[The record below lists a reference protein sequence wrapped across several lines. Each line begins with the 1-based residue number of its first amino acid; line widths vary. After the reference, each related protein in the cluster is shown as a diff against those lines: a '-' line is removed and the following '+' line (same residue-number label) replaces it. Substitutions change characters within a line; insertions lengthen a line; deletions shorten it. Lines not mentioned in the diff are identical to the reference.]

1 VPSLYVILWLPSA
14 SSREAEA
21 HSAFAR
27 LQSVPPTGARHLK
40 RPWLDKAV
48 MFANVLIA
56 NRGEIACRI
65 IRTARRLGIRPI
77 AMHTPADR
85 GALFTRL
92 ADEAHEI
99 GEGASGYLDQGA
111 IVSLA
116 VKVGAECLHPGYG
129 FLSENA
135 DFAESCAKAGVV
147 FVGPPPKAMRTM
159 GLKSAAKALMQRA
172 GVPVVPGYHGDNQN
186 RKFLREKAYE
196 IGYPVLI
203 KAIAGGGGRG
213 MRRVDAHVEF
223 DAQLESAIREAEAA
237 FGDGRVL
244 VEKYIASPRHI
255 ELQVFADAHGA
266 CVHLFERDC
275 SAQRRHQKVVEECPA
290 PGLPEE
296 TRAAMAKAATEAAL
310 AAGYVGAGTVEFIAD
325 PSRGLR
331 PNDFYFLEMN
341 TRLQVEHPVTEAVTG
356 LDLVEWQFRVAAGEP
371 LPLAQAEIACEG
383 AAIEARV
390 YAEDPEHNFLPSP
403 GRIHVMNLKGEE
415 GLNGVRVDTGVAAG
429 ESVTPFYDPM
439 IAKVIVHAPTRAEA
453 LAALL
458 KELDDAVVIGLKTNL
473 AFLRALLRSPEMAAG
488 SIDTGFIDANLKRL
502 GAQPLPPD
510 RGAVHAAARLLFD
523 KRDAGRAS
531 TLAPFDPWRVADSFE
546 LMGERRI
553 GLDASVDGIKTRLHL
568 VEGPRRHDEAKRQ
581 DEITLYEASGGVYA
595 FAGGRQAF
603 VALIDPFAK
612 AEGDAE
618 ASDAAIRAPMN
629 GRLVALAVEEG
640 EKVEAGQRLAV
651 VEAMKMEH
659 ALAAPHAGIVRDLVV
674 SVGDQVEMGERI
686 MRVETDEGAAVER
699 AQPAERE

>member
-1 VPSLYVILWLPSA
+1 
-14 SSREAEA
+14 
-21 HSAFAR
+21 
-27 LQSVPPTGARHLK
+27 
-40 RPWLDKAV
+40 

-65 IRTARRLGIRPI
+65 VRTARRMGMRSI
-77 AMHTPADR
+77 ALHTPADR

-99 GEGASGYLDQGA
+99 GEGANGYLDQAA
-111 IVSLA
+111 IIALA
-116 VKVGAECLHPGYG
+116 KKVGAECLHPGYG

-135 DFAESCAKAGVV
+135 DFAEACAKAGIV
-147 FVGPPPKAMRTM
+147 FVGPPPEAMRTM
-159 GLKSAAKALMQRA
+159 GLKSSAKALMQRA

-186 RKFLREKAYE
+186 PKFLREKAYE

-223 DAQLESAIREAEAA
+223 DAALESAMREAEAA

-244 VEKYIASPRHI
+244 IEKYIASPRHI
-255 ELQVFADAHGA
+255 ELQVFADTHGG
-266 CVHLFERDC
+266 CVHLYERDC

-325 PSRGLR
+325 PSRGLK

-371 LPLAQAEIACEG
+371 LPLKQSEIACAG

-390 YAEDPEHNFLPSP
+390 YAEDPEHNFLPSA
-403 GRIHVMNLKGEE
+403 GSIYAMNFNGEE
-415 GLNGVRVDTGVAAG
+415 GVRVDTGFEAG
-429 ESVTPFYDPM
+429 DSVTSYYDPM
-439 IAKVIVHAPTRAEA
+439 IAKVIVHRATRAEA

-458 KELDDAVVIGLKTNL
+458 SALDDAVIIGPKTNL
-473 AFLRALLRSPEMAAG
+473 AFLRKLLRSREFAAG
-488 SIDTGFIDANLKRL
+488 TVDTGFIDANLGRL
-502 GAQPLPPD
+502 GAQPHPAN
-510 RGAVHAAARLLFD
+510 RKAVHAAARLLLER
-523 KRDAGRAS
+523 RDEGRPS
-531 TLAPFDPWRVADSFE
+531 RLDPFDPWRVADSFE
-546 LMGERRI
+546 LIGSRRTA
-553 GLDASVDGIKTRLHL
+553 LDITVDGVPMRVHL
-568 VEGPRRHDEAKRQ
+568 IEGANVDPVEKNEGREDA
-581 DEITLYEASGGVYA
+581 DTITLHAANGGVYA

-603 VALIDPFAK
+603 VELVDPFAK
-612 AEGDAE
+612 AEAGAEEGDT
-618 ASDAAIRAPMN
+618 AIRAPMN
-629 GRLVALAVEEG
+629 GRLVAIAVEDG
-640 EKVEAGQRLAV
+640 DTVEAGQRLAV

-659 ALAAPHAGIVRDLVV
+659 ALVAPFAGVVRDLTAA
-674 SVGDQVEMGERI
+674 VGEQVEMGERI
-686 MRVETDEGAAVER
+686 MWIEKEGEGAAK
-699 AQPAERE
+699 AK

>member
-1 VPSLYVILWLPSA
+1 
-14 SSREAEA
+14 
-21 HSAFAR
+21 
-27 LQSVPPTGARHLK
+27 
-40 RPWLDKAV
+40 

-65 IRTARRLGIRPI
+65 IRTARRMGIRSI
-77 AMHTPADR
+77 ALHTPADR

-99 GEGASGYLDQGA
+99 GEGANGYLDQGA
-111 IVSLA
+111 IIALA
-116 VKVGAECLHPGYG
+116 LRVAAECLHPGYG

-135 DFAESCAKAGVV
+135 GFAESCAKAGVV
-147 FVGPPPKAMRTM
+147 FVGPPPEAMRTM
-159 GLKSAAKALMQRA
+159 GLKNSAKALMQRA

-186 RKFLREKAYE
+186 AKFLREKAYE

-223 DAQLESAIREAEAA
+223 DAELESASREAEAA

-244 VEKYIASPRHI
+244 IEKMIASPRHI
-255 ELQVFADAHGA
+255 ELQIFADAHGA

-290 PGLPEE
+290 PGLPDE

-325 PSRGLR
+325 PSRGLTPR
-331 PNDFYFLEMN
+331 DFYFLEMN

-371 LPLAQAEIACEG
+371 LPLTQAQIACAG

-390 YAEDPEHNFLPSP
+390 YAEDPEHNFLPSA

-415 GLNGVRVDTGVAAG
+415 GLRGVRVDTGVAAG
-429 ESVTPFYDPM
+429 DSVTPFYDPM

-453 LAALL
+453 LATLL
-458 KELDDAVVIGLKTNL
+458 KELDDAVVIGPKTNL
-473 AFLRALLRSPEMAAG
+473 AFLRALLREPEFAAG
-488 SIDTGFIDANLKRL
+488 TIDTGFIDANLKRL
-502 GAQPLPPD
+502 GAEPHPPD
-510 RGAVHAAARLLFD
+510 TRVVHAAARLLFG

-531 TLAPFDPWRVADSFE
+531 PLAPYDPWRVADSFE
-546 LMGERRI
+546 LAGERRI
-553 GLDASVDGIKTRLHL
+553 GLDVTVDGIKTRLHFI
-568 VEGPRRHDEAKRQ
+568 EGADVRGAGDGRGAGQGDEV
-581 DEITLYEASGGVYA
+581 TLYEADGGTYA

-603 VALIDPFAK
+603 VALTDPFEMA
-612 AEGDAE
+612 AGEE
-618 ASDAAIRAPMN
+618 EESDAAIRAPMN
-629 GRLVALAVEEG
+629 GRLVALAVEED

-659 ALAAPHAGIVRDLVV
+659 ALTAPHAGFVRDLIAN
-674 SVGDQVEMGERI
+674 VGDQVEMGERI
-686 MRVETDEGAAVER
+686 MRVVGEGEA
-699 AQPAERE
+699 